1 MNLQILSDQKDAI
14 EGFAIVQVKDGECKD
29 IEQVIDSSCEVV
41 VLDGAMDHLEYENS
55 IGLMA
60 LATKKVRLKGE
71 LIIRG
76 ICLEKLYRDYKSE
89 EITIQELN
97 STLKDIKSIQN
108 YKDIISALTG
118 QNFSVDT
125 ISYVNSFYE
134 IHCSRKN

>member
-29 IEQVIDSSCEVV
+29 IEQVIDSSCELV
-41 VLDGAMDHLEYENS
+41 VLDGAMDHLEYKDS
-55 IGLMA
+55 IELMA
-60 LATKKVRLKGE
+60 MATKKVRLKGE
-71 LIIRG
+71 LVIRG

-89 EITIQELN
+89 EITIEELN
-97 STLKDIKSIQN
+97 NTLKNIKSIQN
-108 YKDIISALTG
+108 YKDIISALMS